1 MMRYLGFIPLDT
13 YEKDMLIAYARQ
25 KKAIIEYVGIGLD
38 IAHTNGI
45 FLDFIEA
52 LDLFCSSADLF
63 YKSEVFRTKRS
74 VVRGHGSNWG
84 LQQSF
89 RYYGRGAKVYEEQQQ
104 YQEDKEQAEKS
115 DGADVFVF
123 SGGI

>member
-25 KKAIIEYVGIGLD
+25 KKAIIDYVGIGLD

-63 YKSEVFRTKRS
+63 YKSEVFRTQRS
-74 VVRGHGSNWG
+74 VVRGYGANWG

-89 RYYGRGAKVYEEQQQ
+89 RYYGRGANVLEEQ
-104 YQEDKEQAEKS
+104 
-115 DGADVFVF
+115 
-123 SGGI
+123 